1 MALLLTITPAAASD
15 VAEIEALLIEA
26 VLPTA
31 GVEEHWKTFV
41 VARDGDRLVACGGAE
56 AYPTAA
62 LLRSIAVLPHYQG
75 GGLGRRIVREL
86 IDRLASHGIREFYL
100 LTDTAEEY
108 FRKRGFKKIDRDH
121 VNPQVLASR
130 EFQDA
135 CPESAT
141 CMQLKMLT

>member
-1 MALLLTITPAAASD
+1 MHLLTITPAAASD
-15 VAEIEALLIEA
+15 VEEIKALLIESD
-26 VLPTA
+26 LPTA
-31 GVEEHWKTFV
+31 GVDEHWKTFV

-62 LLRSIAVLPHYQG
+62 LLRSIAVSPVYQR
-75 GGLGRRIVREL
+75 GGLGRRIVREM

-100 LTDTAEEY
+100 LTETAEEY
-108 FRKRGFKKIDRDH
+108 FKKRGFTRIERDD

-135 CPESAT
+135 CPKSAT
-141 CMQLKMLT
+141 CMRLKMLT